1 MFFFLEN
8 VLKGQ
13 KLSTPKNAEKVA
25 YAPAP
30 VNIIMYSA
38 HPSNKFLTKKTFK
51 FN

>member
-1 MFFFLEN
+1 MATKNVLFLEN

-30 VNIIMYSA
+30 VNIIMDSA
-38 HPSNKFLTKKTFK
+38 HPL
-51 FN
+51 